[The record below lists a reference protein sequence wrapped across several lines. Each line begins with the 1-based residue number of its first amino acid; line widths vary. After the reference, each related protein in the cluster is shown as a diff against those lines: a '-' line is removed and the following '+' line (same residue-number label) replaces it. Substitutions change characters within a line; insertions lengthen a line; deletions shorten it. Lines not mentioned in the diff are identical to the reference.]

1 MINMNNTKT
10 NALHFFH
17 FATLL
22 GNLGTWLSYIDIPR
36 CLISCIEKTEHILT
50 HSLLICNPPWILKNL
65 DSVCFSWGQHE
76 ITNSCEERNTIAGQ
90 IPTTPLHYPLI
101 KISGCNLFSLGR
113 TKAAPMLLSAIRLET
128 TVERLETTVERHVT
142 INLKDN
148 KFFKSPTSTSK
159 NCFQSLCLREKT
171 KSWDGWYPDLHCVLQ
186 AKSHF

>member
-1 MINMNNTKT
+1 MHCIFSTLQHYWGIWEHGWAILIFQGASSA
-10 NALHFFH
+10 ALIK
-17 FATLL
+17 
-22 GNLGTWLSYIDIPR
+22 LSTYWPTI
-36 CLISCIEKTEHILT
+36 
-50 HSLLICNPPWILKNL
+50 SLLICNLLWILKNL

-76 ITNSCEERNTIAGQ
+76 ITNSREERNTIAGQ

-101 KISGCNLFSLGR
+101 KISGCNLLSLGQ

-142 INLKDN
+142 FNLKDN

-159 NCFQSLCLREKT
+159 NCFQSLCLRENT
-171 KSWDGWYPDLHCVLQ
+171 KSWDGWYPGLHCVLQ